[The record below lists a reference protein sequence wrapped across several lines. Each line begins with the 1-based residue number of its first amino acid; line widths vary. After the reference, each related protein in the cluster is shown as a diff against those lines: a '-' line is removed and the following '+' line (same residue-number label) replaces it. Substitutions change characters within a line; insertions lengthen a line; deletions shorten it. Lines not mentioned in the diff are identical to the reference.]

1 MNFINLNMFAFLK
14 ELAFLWLNQGL
25 GQATY
30 MYTQK
35 SDDSMLSKIDW
46 FHALRCSYWVLCKDR
61 NLAAYL
67 SLWIAMN
74 FWHTKIFYVILK
86 TPGLMLPL
94 KLWKENLL
102 LSLEKGLQK

>member
-35 SDDSMLSKIDW
+35 SDDSMLSKID
-46 FHALRCSYWVLCKDR
+46 
-61 NLAAYL
+61 
-67 SLWIAMN
+67 
-74 FWHTKIFYVILK
+74 
-86 TPGLMLPL
+86 
-94 KLWKENLL
+94 
-102 LSLEKGLQK
+102 